1 MPATDA
7 SKRRASKSPAR
18 SKSPAKAK
26 ETKSPARSK
35 SPAKAK
41 ETKSPASRKSPASTT
56 TTKHASKS
64 PAKARPTATPKKPSV
79 PLPAA
84 PKSAAKSAPTPKS
97 AKLPAFKRPT
107 NMFVPLDKLFTVLVF
122 VAFPTFL
129 LLTAGFLPT
138 SLPSMPSLFR
148 SAKAKNKLKLTN
160 KLSLKAFDGT
170 TLKHADGYR
179 GSTLVSFLMDDCVH
193 CKGLKKTIA
202 KAQQEPAFEG
212 KLKFGYVDCAK
223 QVEICTRFGV
233 SGDDESASGYPYL
246 MWFRAG
252 AQVGAYEG
260 ERSFEGLYEWMVQKE
275 EQGLLFSHA

>member
-1 MPATDA
+1 
-7 SKRRASKSPAR
+7 
-18 SKSPAKAK
+18 
-26 ETKSPARSK
+26 
-35 SPAKAK
+35 
-41 ETKSPASRKSPASTT
+41 
-56 TTKHASKS
+56 
-64 PAKARPTATPKKPSV
+64 
-79 PLPAA
+79 
-84 PKSAAKSAPTPKS
+84 
-97 AKLPAFKRPT
+97 
-107 NMFVPLDKLFTVLVF
+107 
-122 VAFPTFL
+122 
-129 LLTAGFLPT
+129 
-138 SLPSMPSLFR
+138 MPSLFR

-193 CKGLKKTIA
+193 CNGLKKTIA

-233 SGDDESASGYPYL
+233 SGDDESAFGYPYL

-275 EQGLLFSHA
+275 KQGLLFSHA